1 MPTLKLTKPL
11 IDDLKPQATD
21 QVYWDQILR
30 GFGVKVTPAGRKVF
44 IVMYR
49 TIDGQRLR
57 KYTLGPYGVM
67 TLISARTAAQKI
79 LLARLDGQDP
89 ATEKQLRRKRPVGLE
104 IGAVI
109 RRYKLEYLEPREI
122 GSETVRILD
131 RIVLPQWKGRQ
142 ITGISRADVRD
153 CIETVM
159 QRGAF
164 AMAGRTLTVIR
175 AFFNWCVGRGLIEN
189 SPCMGLIPPPAGRP
203 RDRVLSD
210 DELATVLRTG
220 MTLPDPFGPI
230 VMFLALTGQRR
241 SEVANMRWEELDL
254 DKGVWTIPA
263 RRTKTR
269 RSHVVHLTPQMV
281 ALLPLRQ
288 EGQSLVFPSAQ
299 GKTYEYFSAMKKRHD
314 AVSGIKGW
322 VLHDLRRT
330 VATGMAALG
339 VAPHVADKIL
349 NHQSGAISGIVA
361 VYQRHEFMAERKAA
375 IELWSNHVAAILC
388 AGKSSKRAP
397 GRTDMHGDSAN
408 KSTATLKQKSQID

>member
-1 MPTLKLTKPL
+1 MPTLKLTKPR
-11 IDDLKPQATD
+11 IDDLKPKATD
-21 QVYWDQILR
+21 QVYWDQDLR

-49 TIDGQRLR
+49 TLDGQHLR

-67 TLISARTAAQKI
+67 TLISARSAAQKI
-79 LLARLDGQDP
+79 LLARLAGQDP
-89 ATEKQLRRKRPVGLE
+89 AAEKQSRRKRPAGLE

-109 RRYKLEYLEPREI
+109 AQYKREYLEPREI
-122 GSETVRILD
+122 GGETVRVLE

-142 ITGISRADVRD
+142 ITAISRADVRD
-153 CIETVM
+153 LIGTIL
-159 QRGAF
+159 QRGAY
-164 AMAGRTLTVIR
+164 AMAGRALTVIR
-175 AFFNWCVGRGLIEN
+175 AFFNWCVGRGVIET
-189 SPCMGLIPPPAGRP
+189 SPCAGLIPPQAGRP

-210 DELATVLRTG
+210 EELSSVLRTS
-220 MTLPDPFGPI
+220 MSLPDPYGPI

-241 SEVANMRWEELDL
+241 SEVAKMRWEELDL
-254 DKGVWTIPA
+254 DKCIWTIPA

-269 RSHVVHLTPQMV
+269 RSHVVHLTPWMK
-281 ALLPLRQ
+281 ARLPEQQ
-288 EGQSLVFPSAQ
+288 EGQPLVFPSAQ

-314 AVSGIKGW
+314 TASGVTGW

-339 VAPHVADKIL
+339 VAPHVADKVL

-375 IELWSNHVAAILC
+375 LELWSNHVATIV
-388 AGKSSKRAP
+388 GE
-397 GRTDMHGDSAN
+397 GERTEKGPQPREEA
-408 KSTATLKQKSQID
+408 A

>member
-21 QVYWDQILR
+21 QVYRDQGLR
-30 GFGVKVTPAGRKVF
+30 GFGLKVTPAGRKVF

-67 TLISARTAAQKI
+67 TLISARSAAQKI

-89 ATEKQLRRKRPVGLE
+89 AAEKQSQRRRPAGLE

-109 RRYKLEYLEPREI
+109 QQYKLEYLEPREI
-122 GSETVRILD
+122 GLETVRILD
-131 RIVLPQWKGRQ
+131 RIVLTQWKGRQ
-142 ITGISRADVRD
+142 ISSISRADVWD
-153 CIETVM
+153 CIETIM
-159 QRGAF
+159 QRGALS
-164 AMAGRTLTVIR
+164 MAGRALTVIR
-175 AFFNWCVGRGLIEN
+175 AFFNWCVGRGLVET
-189 SPCMGLIPPPAGRP
+189 SPCTGLIPPPAGRP

-210 DELATVLRTG
+210 DELAAVLRTG
-220 MTLPDPFGPI
+220 MSLPGPYGPI
-230 VMFLALTGQRR
+230 VMLLALTGQRR

-269 RSHVVHLTPQMV
+269 RSHVVHLTPQMK
-281 ALLPLRQ
+281 ALLPIPD
-288 EGQSLVFPSAQ
+288 EGQPLVFPSAQ
-299 GKTYEYFSAMKKRHD
+299 GKTYQYFSAMKKRHD
-314 AVSGIKGW
+314 TTSGVTDW

-349 NHQSGAISGIVA
+349 NHQSGAISGIAA
-361 VYQRHEFMAERKAA
+361 VYQRHEFMADRKAA
-375 IELWSNHVAAILC
+375 TELWALHIEKLLQQVASHE
-388 AGKSSKRAP
+388 KPSSEV
-397 GRTDMHGDSAN
+397 G
-408 KSTATLKQKSQID
+408 